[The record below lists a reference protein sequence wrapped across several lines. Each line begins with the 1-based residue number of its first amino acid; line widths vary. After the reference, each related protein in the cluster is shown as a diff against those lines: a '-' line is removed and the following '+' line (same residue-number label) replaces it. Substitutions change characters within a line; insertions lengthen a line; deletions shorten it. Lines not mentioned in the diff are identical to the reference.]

1 MTRLFFNTD
10 RSFFYAPPSLSYAAR
25 ARLGGWGAGGGGR
38 GARAIELALFL
49 RVK

>member
-1 MTRLFFNTD
+1 MTRLFFNAD
-10 RSFFYAPPSLSYAAR
+10 RSFFLCSSLPF
-25 ARLGGWGAGGGGR
+25 LCCEGQIGGWGAGGGGR